1 MKNRNILTEISSN
14 LSFNINY
21 FKMYFLFKKVIKVTN
36 AQNYYMGFYYLYTL
50 IEFLN
55 ILN

>member
-14 LSFNINY
+14 LILNINY
-21 FKMYFLFKKVIKVTN
+21 FKMFKKKKKKKKVTK